1 MLGDEL
7 SPARF
12 GDLMVERA
20 ALLLQEYQE
29 VNAHLRANTNQ
40 FVNWFSFFLTLS
52 LLVAGVFATAP
63 DYRPALGRFAHHY
76 GVQVVSLLMHIPVF
90 VGIFTF
96 RRYIIAA
103 HQKIEAIIQQLGY
116 SEDSPIPARF
126 CQWME
131 WAPGAGQVG
140 GVELTG
146 APGFRRME
154 AHDEASIPQY
164 RVQTP
169 DCPGVLGW

>member
-7 SPARF
+7 SPPGF
-12 GDLMVERA
+12 GYLMVERA

-29 VNAHLRANTNQ
+29 VNAHLRANTRQ

-126 CQWME
+126 CQWMTDLM
-131 WAPGAGQVG
+131 AAG
-140 GVELTG
+140 
-146 APGFRRME
+146 
-154 AHDEASIPQY
+154 Y
-164 RVQTP
+164 
-169 DCPGVLGW
+169 VLSYFVWLSLLFLA

>member
-7 SPARF
+7 SPPGF

-29 VNAHLRANTNQ
+29 VNAHLRANTSQ

-52 LLVAGVFATAP
+52 LLMAGVFVAASGH
-63 DYRPALGRFAHHY
+63 RPAALGGRFVQHY
-76 GVQVVSLLMHIPVF
+76 GVQLVSLLMHIPVF

-103 HQKIEAIIQQLGY
+103 HQKVEAIIRQLGY
-116 SEDSPIPARF
+116 AEDSPIPARF
-126 CQWME
+126 CQWMTDLM
-131 WAPGAGQVG
+131 AAG
-140 GVELTG
+140 
-146 APGFRRME
+146 
-154 AHDEASIPQY
+154 Y
-164 RVQTP
+164 
-169 DCPGVLGW
+169 VLSYFIWLSLLFLA

>member
-7 SPARF
+7 SPSRF
-12 GDLMVERA
+12 GDLMVERP

-29 VNAHLRANTNQ
+29 VNAHLRANTSQ

-52 LLVAGVFATAP
+52 LLMAGVFAATP
-63 DYRPALGRFAHHY
+63 DYRPALGRFAQHY
-76 GVQVVSLLMHIPVF
+76 GVQLVSLLMHIPVF

-96 RRYIIAA
+96 RRYIVAA

-126 CQWME
+126 CQWMTDLM
-131 WAPGAGQVG
+131 AAG
-140 GVELTG
+140 
-146 APGFRRME
+146 
-154 AHDEASIPQY
+154 Y
-164 RVQTP
+164 
-169 DCPGVLGW
+169 VLSYFIWLSLLFLA